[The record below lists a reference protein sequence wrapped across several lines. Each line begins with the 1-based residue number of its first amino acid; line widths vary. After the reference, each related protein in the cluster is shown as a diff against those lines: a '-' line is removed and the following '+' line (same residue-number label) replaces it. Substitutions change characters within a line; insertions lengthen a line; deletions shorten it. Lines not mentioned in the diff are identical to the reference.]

1 MTPPWTESAPWLDVV
16 SGAFATGSGNLPVGN
31 SPWSDRG
38 ARARRVA
45 RARWGLLAVLG
56 LYGLFAGGIF
66 SVSTYGFFLSRT
78 QLALL
83 AGSVI
88 CVTAYNL
95 VLQAG
100 WLKTQ
105 EHRYVDHAQIL
116 LDLFFITVLIHLS
129 GGAAS
134 WFWPAYMIVTIE
146 AGFLLPRRR
155 EVWAVGAGGAAMY
168 GLMLAGHFFRV
179 LPSVA
184 MPFSTAA
191 LNGNALYLGLAWS
204 WVAIL
209 NTAVAF
215 ITAYLMS
222 VIRWDH
228 QALRNREVQLQQ
240 FVDSANDLIIC
251 LTPEGRFLYV
261 NPLWLKVMG
270 YDLSGLERTTFFDL
284 IDLEH
289 RARVLKEFGRA
300 MMEARGTT
308 IEAEFLARNG
318 AQVSVEGQIS
328 PTLQEGRPLM
338 AWCICRDV
346 TVRKQAEEQLF
357 RLAHFDGLTG
367 LPNRST
373 LMERLD
379 EARAVARVTGRCIA
393 ALFVDLDRFKLIN
406 DTLGHAVGDE
416 LLRAVA
422 RRFQVA
428 VRESDTVCR
437 IGGDE
442 FVVVLTDLQ
451 DHKEVSNLAGRLLK
465 PLIRPFQIGP
475 HEIFVT
481 ASVGISVYPEDGED
495 PEDLVKKAD
504 IAMYHAKSLGR
515 NNYQFYHPRLD
526 EHADRRLVLTNSLR
540 RGLEAGEFRVH
551 YQPKVEVETGRV
563 TGVEALARWEHP
575 ELGLLSPSEFIPLAE
590 EAGLIVPLGEWVLRQ
605 ACGQAVAWQV
615 QGLPP
620 MRMGV
625 NLSGYQLQ
633 QPGMTVVIMGIL
645 EETGL
650 APEWLELE
658 LTETVVMQNPSMAI
672 SVLEEIRALGIQ
684 VSIDDFG
691 TGYSSLAQLKRF
703 PVNTLKIDK
712 SFIRDLEFNPT
723 DAAIATAI
731 IAMGTCLNLEVVAEG
746 VEKEGQLAFLQRK
759 GCHGA
764 QGFLFSGPVPAE
776 EVPGILQKRHLA
788 ASILR
793 GDGVM
798 V

>member
-1 MTPPWTESAPWLDVV
+1 MAPPWTENATWLDAI
-16 SGAFATGSGNLPVGN
+16 SGAFATGSGNLPFGN
-31 SPWSDRG
+31 SPWSNRA
-38 ARARRVA
+38 ARARLVA
-45 RARWGLLAVLG
+45 RARWGFLAILG
-56 LYGLFAGGIF
+56 IYGLFAGGVF
-66 SVSTYGFFLSRT
+66 SVSAYGFFLSRS
-78 QLALL
+78 QMAFLVV
-83 AGSVI
+83 SVFS
-88 CVTAYNL
+88 VAAYNL

-105 EHRYVDHAQIL
+105 ERRYVDHAQIL

-134 WFWPAYMIVTIE
+134 WFWPTYMIVTIE
-146 AGFLLPRRR
+146 AGFLLRRRR

-168 GLMLAGHFFRV
+168 GLMLAGHFFKI
-179 LPSVA
+179 LPPVA
-184 MPFSTAA
+184 MPFSTEA

-215 ITAYLMS
+215 ITAYLMA

-228 QALRNREVQLQQ
+228 QALMNREAQLRQ

-261 NPLWLKVMG
+261 NPLWMKVMG
-270 YDLSGLERTTFFDL
+270 YDLSGLQGTTFFDL

-300 MMEARGTT
+300 MMEARGTS
-308 IEAEFLARNG
+308 IEAEFLAWNG
-318 AQVSVEGQIS
+318 SPVTVEGHIA

-357 RLAHFDGLTG
+357 RMAHFDGLTG

-373 LMERLD
+373 LLERLE
-379 EARAVARVTGRCIA
+379 EARGVAQVSGGSLA

-422 RRFQVA
+422 KRFQGA

-442 FVVVLTDLQ
+442 FIVALTDLQ
-451 DHKEVSNLAGRLLK
+451 DHKEVSNLVGRLLK
-465 PLIRPFQIGP
+465 PLSRPFQIGP

-481 ASVGISVYPEDGED
+481 ASVGISVFPEDGED
-495 PEDLVKKAD
+495 LEALVKKAD

-515 NNYQFYHPRLD
+515 NNYQFYNPGMD
-526 EHADRRLVLTNSLR
+526 QHADRRLVLTNSLR
-540 RGLEAGEFRVH
+540 RGIEAGEFRVH
-551 YQPKVEVETGRV
+551 YQPKVDVGTGRV
-563 TGVEALARWEHP
+563 TAVEALARWEHP
-575 ELGLLSPSEFIPLAE
+575 ELGLLSPTEFIPLAE
-590 EAGLIVPLGEWVLRQ
+590 EAGLIIPLGEWVLRE

-633 QPGMTVVIMGIL
+633 HPGMAVVVMRIL

-658 LTETVVMQNPSMAI
+658 ITETVVMQNPTTAI
-672 SVLEEIRALGIQ
+672 SVLEDIRAMGIH

-703 PVNTLKIDK
+703 SVNTLKIDK
-712 SFIRDLEFNPT
+712 SFIRDLEHNPT

-731 IAMGTCLNLEVVAEG
+731 IAMGACLNLEVVAEG
-746 VEKEGQLAFLQRK
+746 VETEGQLAFLLEK
-759 GCHGA
+759 DCHSA
-764 QGFLFSGPVPAE
+764 QGFLFSAPVPAE
-776 EVPGILQKRHLA
+776 DVPGIIQKRHQA
-788 ASILR
+788 ASVRLS
-793 GDGVM
+793 DGAVA
-798 V
+798 